1 VTIPERELRVLDL
14 LRSLDEH
21 KVEHVVFGAVA
32 LGFYGIVRATAD
44 LDVIVRPSHENVHRV
59 HDWLVD
65 IDTRLRLNP
74 ARTFGPRERWG
85 MLEGKNATV
94 TTKLGQ
100 VDVVQQI
107 PGLPDWDTLVAEAEL
122 YELKGGLTVSVIA
135 RRTLVELKRGRS
147 SKQDLADI
155 EAIEL
160 LEE

>member
-1 VTIPERELRVLDL
+1 MTIPEQELRVLDL
-14 LRSLDEH
+14 LRSLDEF

-44 LDVIVRPSHENVHRV
+44 LDVIVRPTDENLHRV

-74 ARTFGPRERWG
+74 ARIFGPRERWG
-85 MLEGKNATV
+85 MLKGKNATV
-94 TTKLGQ
+94 ATKLGQ
-100 VDVVQQI
+100 VDVVQQL
-107 PGLPDWDTLVAEAEL
+107 PGLPEWTRLVAEAEL
-122 YELKGGLTVSVIA
+122 YELDGGLTVTVIA
-135 RRTLVELKRGRS
+135 RHTLVELKRGRS

-160 LEE
+160 LGE

>member
-1 VTIPERELRVLDL
+1 MTIPEHELRVLDL

-44 LDVIVRPSHENVHRV
+44 LDVIVRPTEENLHRV

-74 ARTFGPRERWG
+74 ARTFGPREPWG
-85 MLEGKNATV
+85 MLNGKNATV
-94 TTKLGQ
+94 ATKFGQ
-100 VDVVQQI
+100 VDVVQQL
-107 PGLPDWDTLVAEAEL
+107 PGLPDWATLAAEAEL
-122 YELKGGLTVSVIA
+122 YNLEGGLAVSVIA
-135 RRTLVELKRGRS
+135 RRTLVELKRRRS

-160 LEE
+160 LGE